1 MRRSALGHKYAFSF
15 PLIRVWNAAI
25 SRHSVEDNKEESLM
39 ILDDKRIMMV
49 DLYNQLHDLGI
60 CKTRYEYSSYWLNR
74 SKRYYSSVINENR
87 DISIE
92 TLMNATAR
100 LRLLATECGN
110 SRHALLI
117 EKGIKLNAIRTDMEI
132 RITRCITDNLHGEK

>member
-1 MRRSALGHKYAFSF
+1 MIKYY
-15 PLIRVWNAAI
+15 
-25 SRHSVEDNKEESLM
+25 NKEGNL
-39 ILDDKRIMMV
+39 IFLDDKIIMMV
-49 DLYNQLHDLGI
+49 DLYTQLYDLGI
-60 CKTRYEYSSYWLNR
+60 CNTRYEFSTHWLNR

-92 TLMNATAR
+92 PLMNAISR

-132 RITRCITDNLHGEK
+132 RITRCVAEGLHRGK

>member
-1 MRRSALGHKYAFSF
+1 M
-15 PLIRVWNAAI
+15 
-25 SRHSVEDNKEESLM
+25 M
-39 ILDDKRIMMV
+39 ILDDENHNKEDSLTILDDKIMILI
-49 DLYNQLHDLGI
+49 DLYNQLHGLGI
-60 CKTRYEYSSYWLNR
+60 CKTRYEFSSHWLNR

-92 TLMNATAR
+92 PLMNAIAR

-117 EKGIKLNAIRTDMEI
+117 KKGIKLNAIRTDMEI
-132 RITRCITDNLHGEK
+132 RITRCIAEGLHGEK